1 MIWTLKQTVDI
12 ASGYPDTHIW
22 HEALMIPGDGN
33 AHVWEVT
40 VNEKGEPVDLTGYSV
55 KGWFAR
61 DDGQAVYLA
70 GEAEGNIAR
79 VTLTRECYAIA
90 GQLRG
95 VMKLVKDT
103 DTLSVCET
111 FFTVRPA
118 LPDEY
123 VDPGQTVPTIDELLE
138 RVKQCEEAAEQAK
151 TAADEATTAA
161 GKVDTAIEKC
171 DTAAAGADTAKEN
184 AQAAAD
190 EAGAA
195 GASIGN
201 LTVTSENVSP
211 STQAEAIV
219 TDVDGHKNIHFKLRQ
234 GAQGAAF
241 VIKGDAYATVEAL
254 QAAVK
259 SPAIGDQYNVG
270 TAAPYNVYRWT
281 GTQWEDEGK
290 LGSTIEAIE
299 NADIDTLYNGGSVT
313 ASSDQYLDINGLAH
327 LIQQK
332 VLASLA
338 GKVDAVSGKGLS
350 ANDFTDA
357 YKSKI
362 DTNETNIA
370 KKVDAVAGKG
380 LSANDFTD
388 DYLSKVNSSVQY
400 VEQTLTNAQKWQ
412 TLKNIGVDFPSQITV
427 ELAASGWSS
436 GVYTVTTTG
445 GTGDAII
452 GVSSDCTA
460 EQYEAFC
467 KAKIIAQQYTT
478 AGVLTLKAFGTVPTI
493 DLKASLLVI
502 PNGLT
507 LMLEE

>member
-1 MIWTLKQTVDI
+1 MIWTLKQTVDL
-12 ASGYPDTHIW
+12 ANGYPDTHIW

-40 VNEKGEPVDLTGYSV
+40 VNEKGKPVDLSGCTV

-61 DDGQAVYLA
+61 DDERAVYLV
-70 GEAEGNIAR
+70 GEAEESVAR
-79 VTLTRECYAIA
+79 VTLARECYAIA

-95 VMKLVKDT
+95 VMRIIKGSDT
-103 DTLSVCET
+103 ISVCET

-138 RVKQCEEAAEQAK
+138 TVKQCEAAAETATEAAA
-151 TAADEATTAA
+151 EATTAA
-161 GKVDTAIEKC
+161 GQVDTAISNAN
-171 DTAAAGADTAKEN
+171 TAAEGANTAKAN

-190 EAGAA
+190 EAAAA
-195 GASIGN
+195 GASIEN
-201 LTVTSENVSP
+201 MTVTSENVSP
-211 STQAEAIV
+211 STQAEAII

-241 VIKGDAYATVEAL
+241 VIKGDAYATVAAL
-254 QAAVK
+254 QAAVQN
-259 SPAIGDQYNVG
+259 PAIGDQYNVG

-281 GTQWEDEGK
+281 GTKWEDEGQ

-299 NADIDTLYNGGSVT
+299 NADIDTLYNGGSV
-313 ASSDQYLDINGLAH
+313 AAGSGQYLDINGLAH

-338 GKVDAVSGKGLS
+338 GKVDTVSGKGLS

-357 YKSKI
+357 YKSRV
-362 DTNETNIA
+362 DTNTTNIA
-370 KKVDAVAGKG
+370 KKVDAVTGKG
-380 LSANDFTD
+380 LSTNDFTD
-388 DYLSKVNSSVQY
+388 DYVAKVDSAVQY
-400 VEQTLTNAQKWQ
+400 VEQTLTNVQKQ
-412 TLKNIGVDFPSQITV
+412 QVLNNIGIDFQKQITV
-427 ELAASGWSS
+427 ELAASGWTD

-467 KAKIIAQQYTT
+467 AAKIIAQQYTT

-502 PNGLT
+502 PSGLA
-507 LMLEE
+507 